1 MGNTCCLKSRFKSPL
16 LQEAHEISI
25 GASPPSKTDVEHIMK
40 HRWSGNLIQQHP
52 ALSHLYLFQIYRGD
66 VSWLVYIS
74 LDGVSRKYQD
84 QLFSIIKKDK
94 TYIIDFNKIIQSP
107 DQYSVT
113 IYRSKYLFEINDISV
128 NEELRIFFNDLEE
141 TI

>member
-1 MGNTCCLKSRFKSPL
+1 MGNTCHKNRFKSPL
-16 LQEAHEISI
+16 LQEAHEICI
-25 GASPPSKTDVEHIMK
+25 GASPPGKADVVNIMK
-40 HRWSGNLIQQHP
+40 NRWSGNLIQQHP
-52 ALSHLYLFQIYRGD
+52 TLSHLYLFQIYRENAT
-66 VSWLVYIS
+66 WLVYIS
-74 LDGVSRKYQD
+74 LDGVSKVYQD
-84 QLFSIIKKDK
+84 QLFSIIKKDN

-128 NEELRIFFNDLEE
+128 NEELRIFFNDLGE